1 MNPAFFI
8 AFAIFKPKSVSYVKV
23 DYSITKMMLNLVPS
37 KADVNMWVWV
47 LFIAVVILFLA
58 LDLGVFHK
66 KEHVIKSKEASIWTA
81 IWVTVAL
88 SFSGVIYW
96 LFSSG
101 LVENPTDL
109 TPSHAVLKYI
119 TGYLIELSLSIDNV
133 FVIAVIFQAFKIPPM
148 YQHRVLF
155 WGILGAILFR
165 GFMILFGVALI
176 TKFDWIIYVFGVFLL
191 YTAFKMLKTHDSDF
205 NPQKSWVFKQI
216 KKIYPITGVIKDNHF
231 FIKRGGISAA
241 TPLFV
246 ALVIIELT
254 DVLFALDS
262 IPAIL
267 AITADP
273 FIVFSSNILA
283 ILGLRSMYFLISRML
298 QKFRFI
304 HYSLVVILAFV
315 GLKMLFSHQIELPE
329 WISLTVIS
337 VSLVTGIVSS
347 LVIPEHKDND

>member
-1 MNPAFFI
+1 
-8 AFAIFKPKSVSYVKV
+8 
-23 DYSITKMMLNLVPS
+23 
-37 KADVNMWVWV
+37 MWVWV
-47 LFIAVVILFLA
+47 VFISLIIVFLA

-66 KEHVIKSKEASIWTA
+66 KDHVIRSKEASIWTA
-81 IWVTVAL
+81 VWVTTAL

-96 LFSSG
+96 LFSEG
-101 LVENPTDL
+101 LTENPTGL
-109 TPSHAVLKYI
+109 TPGTAVLKYI

-133 FVIAVIFQAFKIPPM
+133 FVIAVIFSAFSIPQM

-165 GFMILFGVALI
+165 ALMILFGVALI
-176 TKFDWIIYVFGVFLL
+176 NRVGWIIYVFGVFLL
-191 YTAFKMLKTHDSDF
+191 YTAYKMLKSGNHDF
-205 NPQKSWVFKQI
+205 NPRESFIYKQI
-216 KKIYPITGVIKDNHF
+216 SKIFPLTTALNGNRF
-231 FIKRGGISAA
+231 FIRRLGITAA

-246 ALVIIELT
+246 ALIIIEIT

-283 ILGLRSMYFLISRML
+283 ILGLRSMYFLVSRML
-298 QKFRFI
+298 TNFRFI

-315 GLKMLFSHQIELPE
+315 GMKMLLSHYVHLPE
-329 WISLTVIS
+329 WVSLSVIV
-337 VSLVTGIVSS
+337 VSLVSGIMTSIY
-347 LVIPEHKDND
+347 IPEKNGEEGSGVG

>member
-1 MNPAFFI
+1 
-8 AFAIFKPKSVSYVKV
+8 
-23 DYSITKMMLNLVPS
+23 
-37 KADVNMWVWV
+37 MWVWII
-47 LFIAVVILFLA
+47 FIACVVVFLA

-66 KEHVIKSKEASIWTA
+66 EDHVIKAKEAGIWTS

-88 SFSGVIYW
+88 SFSGVVYW

-101 LVENPTDL
+101 LTENPTGL
-109 TPSHAVLKYI
+109 TPNDAVLKYI

-133 FVIAVIFQAFKIPPM
+133 FVIAVIFTSFKIPAI

-155 WGILGAILFR
+155 WGILGAIVFR
-165 GFMILFGVALI
+165 ALMILFGVALI

-191 YTAFKMLKTHDSDF
+191 FTAFKMLKSDDDAF
-205 NPQKSWVFKQI
+205 NPKESFVFKQL
-216 KKIYPITGVIKDNHF
+216 KKIYPITTQIQGHDF
-231 FIKRGGISAA
+231 FITKMGVKAA

-246 ALVIIELT
+246 ALVVIELT
-254 DVLFALDS
+254 DILFALDS

-298 QKFRFI
+298 AKFRYI
-304 HYSLVVILAFV
+304 NYSLVVILAFV
-315 GLKMLFSHQIELPE
+315 GVKMLLAHHVKFPE
-329 WISLTVIS
+329 WVSLSVIS
-337 VSLVTGIVSS
+337 VSLLAGVLAS
-347 LVIPEHKDND
+347 LFIKETDE